1 MLKGLIFDLDGVIA
15 DTARFHLQAWN
26 QLAQRLDIVLP
37 PEANDALRGRSRM
50 DSLNLI
56 LSYGNKVDAYS
67 DEEKVAFAKSKN
79 DLYLELIQTL
89 TPADILPGIA
99 QLLQDA
105 KALGLHMSIASA
117 SKNAPTILKHLQLD
131 DAFDAIVDPAKL
143 HRGKPDPEIF
153 TLAQQALNLQAEDVI
168 SFEDASAG
176 VQAIKAADQFAVGIG
191 DAQVLKLAD
200 YVVASTADLQL
211 SKIVEAFKEVSA

>member
-67 DEEKVAFAKSKN
+67 DEEKAAFAQSKN

-89 TPADILPGIA
+89 TPADIL
-99 QLLQDA
+99 Q
-105 KALGLHMSIASA
+105 GLHMSIASA

-153 TLAQQALNLQAEDVI
+153 TLAQQALNLQAQDVI

-176 VQAIKAADQFAVGIG
+176 VQAIKAANQFAVGIG

>member
-15 DTARFHLQAWN
+15 DTARFHLQAWK
-26 QLAQRLDIVLP
+26 QLAERLDIVLP

-67 DEEKVAFAKSKN
+67 DEEKAAFAQSKN

-105 KALGLHMSIASA
+105 KAQGLHMSIASA

-131 DAFDAIVDPAKL
+131 SAFDAIVDPAKL

-153 TLAQQALNLQAEDVI
+153 TLAQQALNLQAQDVI

-191 DAQVLKLAD
+191 DAQVLKQAD
-200 YVVASTADLQL
+200 YIVASTADLQL

>member
-56 LSYGNKVDAYS
+56 LSYGNKADAYS

>member
-56 LSYGNKVDAYS
+56 LGYGDKVDAYS
-67 DEEKVAFAKSKN
+67 DYEKAAFAQSKN
-79 DLYLELIQTL
+79 DLYLQLIQTL

-105 KALGLHMSIASA
+105 KALGLHVSIASA

-131 DAFDAIVDPAKL
+131 SAFDAIVDPAKL

-153 TLAQQALNLQAEDVI
+153 ILAQQALNLQADEVI

-176 VQAIKAADQFAVGIG
+176 VQAIKAANQFAVGIG

-200 YVVASTADLQL
+200 YIVASTADLQL
-211 SKIVEAFKEVSA
+211 SKIVAAFKEVSA

>member
-26 QLAQRLDIVLP
+26 QLAQRLEIVLP
-37 PEANDALRGRSRM
+37 PQANDALRGRSRM

-56 LSYGNKVDAYS
+56 LSYGNQVDAYS
-67 DEEKVAFAKSKN
+67 DTQKAAFAKSKN
-79 DLYLELIQTL
+79 DLYLKLIQTL

-99 QLLQDA
+99 ELLKDA
-105 KALGLHMSIASA
+105 KAQGLHMSIASA
-117 SKNAPTILKHLQLD
+117 SKNAPTILKHLQLSD
-131 DAFDAIVDPAKL
+131 TFDAIVDPAKL

-153 TLAQQALNLQAEDVI
+153 MLAQQALHLNADEVI

-176 VQAIKAADQFAVGIG
+176 VQAIKSAGQFAVGIG
-191 DAQVLKLAD
+191 DAQVLKQAD
-200 YVVASTADLQL
+200 YVVPSTADLQL
-211 SKIVEAFKEVSA
+211 DAIKQAFEA

>member
-1 MLKGLIFDLDGVIA
+1 MLKGLIFDLDGVVA

-26 QLAQRLDIVLP
+26 QLAKRLDIVLP
-37 PEANDALRGRSRM
+37 PEANDALRGRSRL

-56 LSYGNKVDAYS
+56 LSYGDQVDAYS
-67 DEEKVAFAKSKN
+67 DDEKAAFAKSKN

-89 TPADILPGIA
+89 TPEDILPGIA
-99 QLLQDA
+99 QLLRDA
-105 KALGLHMSIASA
+105 KAQGLHMSIASA
-117 SKNAPTILKHLQLD
+117 SKNAPTILQHLQLD

-153 TLAQQALNLQAEDVI
+153 VLAQQALQLNADEVI

-176 VQAIKAADQFAVGIG
+176 VQAIKAAHQFAVGIG
-191 DAQVLKLAD
+191 DTKVLQLAD
-200 YVVASTADLQL
+200 YIVPSTADLSL
-211 SKIVEAFKEVSA
+211 EAIRQAFDA